1 MGRKTHIIIEFD
13 HDSSQVALQVTGV
26 PIGLAQMML
35 HEAMT
40 QLDFMRRAAVMQEMQ
55 RAMADQQL
63 AASLVGRRG
72 NGG

>member
-13 HDSSQVALQVTGV
+13 HESSQVGLQVMGV
-26 PIGLAQMML
+26 PIALAQMML

-55 RAMADQQL
+55 RAAADQAIANSL
-63 AASLVGRRG
+63 ANSGRNRG
-72 NGG
+72 